1 MGSPRWARS
10 FGQPWSSAGSLWG
23 WVVSRIQPGRTMRFF
38 DQDEEML
45 VLTHSDELN
54 RTYGE
59 ESRFPFDHIANKNT
73 SSPSLTEQD
82 TPAMRERPAPDL
94 PGSSSTSW
102 PGDGPSFKETR
113 ATVISTGPRTITITS
128 TVSSADSLWLRN
140 TSSYG
145 KGERSSEMEE
155 DTTGSNS
162 EEKLRFKGK
171 RSRSSRMEASSKGDN
186 QEQRLSEDGEERRE
200 GASTHREEERA
211 GLSLA
216 DSLLSPNAGT
226 TGLNPAPTIT
236 AWEAGWN
243 VTNAIQGI
251 FVLGLPF
258 ALVRS
263 GYVGLVVLVLSAWVC
278 NHTGSILVACL
289 YEEEQSQGGSG
300 SGSKVRVRHSYQ
312 DIVEACCKG
321 LWPHWPG
328 LGGWM
333 VNVAQVVELL
343 MTCTLYLVVSTS
355 LLSDSLSGMTVPRS
369 VCSLVSLVFLLPCL
383 LLTDLR
389 PVSTLSL
396 LCSLTH
402 ILISLMV
409 MLYCLSRASRW
420 SWSCLSLSVDPE
432 DFLVSVGVIIFSY
445 TSQIF
450 LPPLEGSM
458 EDRGQFD
465 AMLGWTHAAAC
476 VMKTM
481 FSLLAVLTWGA
492 ETSEVITEN
501 LPSDLRPL
509 VNLCLL
515 AKALLSYPLPF
526 YSAAE
531 ILQTCLLKDSAVSLG
546 SKPGGGGVSRPA
558 LLVRGALL
566 MTSSLLALLVPR
578 FSLLMGLTG
587 SVTGSAMTLILPCL
601 FHLRLR
607 WGRLTARARLIDAG
621 ILSLGVVCSVSGV
634 ICSVKRLVQGL

>member
-23 WVVSRIQPGRTMRFF
+23 WVVSRIHLFLMCRFF

-59 ESRFPFDHIANKNT
+59 ESQVPFDHITNKNT
-73 SSPSLTEQD
+73 SRPSLTEQD
-82 TPAMRERPAPDL
+82 TPAT
-94 PGSSSTSW
+94 SSTSW

-140 TSSYG
+140 TSSHG

-155 DTTGSNS
+155 DAKGSNS
-162 EEKLRFKGK
+162 EEKLRFKEK
-171 RSRSSRMEASSKGDN
+171 RSRSSRMDASFKGDN
-186 QEQRLSEDGEERRE
+186 QELRLSEDGEEGRE

-211 GLSLA
+211 GMSLA
-216 DSLLSPNAGT
+216 DSLQSSNAGP

-236 AWEAGWN
+236 SWEAGWN

-343 MTCTLYLVVSTS
+343 MTCTLYLVVSSS

-396 LCSLTH
+396 LCSLAH

-458 EDRGQFD
+458 ADRGQFD

-476 VMKTM
+476 IMKTM
-481 FSLLAVLTWGA
+481 FSVLAVLTWGS

-531 ILQTCLLKDSAVSLG
+531 ILQSCLLKGALG
-546 SKPGGGGVSRPA
+546 SRPGGGGVSRPA

-587 SVTGSAMTLILPCL
+587 SVTGAAMTLILPCL